1 MSGFIEALFNP
12 DLPFL
17 RNALFA
23 GFLSSVLFGVLGSIV
38 TVKRIAGLAGAIS
51 HAVLGGIGMALYLST
66 TGLIPG
72 LPPIVGAI
80 VFALIAAIIIGLVSL
95 KAKQREDTVINAIW
109 AIGMSIGVLFLAK
122 TPGYTDPSSYL
133 FGNILLISGKDLAL
147 LAVLDLV
154 VLLLVWRFYPQLEAS
169 AFDDEFAKVRGVRT
183 DVVFL
188 ILLGVT
194 AVAVVLLQTFV
205 GIVMVIAML
214 TLPAGTAGYFA
225 RNLAGMMVFAWLFS
239 TLFSVGGLAL
249 GWTFD
254 LPAGAMVVVL
264 AGGVFLA
271 FAAFKVLSIGRRR
284 REPCPREPS
293 MHAGSTAESP
303 EQP

>member
-1 MSGFIEALFNP
+1 MSGFFEALFNP

-51 HAVLGGIGMALYLST
+51 HAVLGGIGMALFLAT
-66 TGLIPG
+66 TGVIPG

-80 VFALIAAIIIGLVSL
+80 VFALLAAVIIGLVSL

-109 AIGMSIGVLFLAK
+109 AIGMSVGVLFLAK

-183 DVVFL
+183 DLVFL

-225 RNLAGMMVFAWLFS
+225 RNLAGMMIFAWLFS

-254 LPAGAMVVVL
+254 LPVGAMVVVL

-271 FAAFKVLSIGRRR
+271 FAAFKVLSVSRRR
-284 REPCPREPS
+284 RDPCPTEDQVS
-293 MHAGSTAESP
+293 I
-303 EQP
+303 